1 MQTIA
6 LIMVFTLLFIGVL
19 AVLGVVV
26 RELMR

>member
-6 LIMVFTLLFIGVL
+6 LIMVLTLLFIGVL